1 MFVVGSCSVQGT
13 LSRSRGQLIQR
24 GREKKGSTTASLLED
39 AKVTLRPEKRE
50 GWTRRKGWLWG
61 QVCAEPCA
69 HEEHDEMREE
79 RGGACGCSV
88 AGGSGCDAAGE
99 GGGGRGGGRGT
110 GASGSMRRILHLIS
124 RAMGSKENLGWGSN
138 VPDVLT
144 RLAK

>member
-1 MFVVGSCSVQGT
+1 
-13 LSRSRGQLIQR
+13 
-24 GREKKGSTTASLLED
+24 
-39 AKVTLRPEKRE
+39 
-50 GWTRRKGWLWG
+50 
-61 QVCAEPCA
+61 
-69 HEEHDEMREE
+69 MREE

-88 AGGSGCDAAGE
+88 EGGSGCDAAGE
-99 GGGGRGGGRGT
+99 GGGGQGT